1 MSAPQGVVVLGSTG
15 SIGRQTLEVV
25 RHLGGSHRVV
35 GLTAHR
41 RAADLL
47 EQIREFRPLLAALA
61 DEREAASIAAP
72 AAAVGTRLL
81 AGPEGV
87 EAVAAAAGGDIVVAG
102 IVGAAGLRPTLAA
115 VTAGRRVALANKEAL
130 VVAGAVMRAAAE
142 ASGAELLPVDSE
154 HNALHQC
161 LRGGRAGEV
170 RRLILT
176 ASGGPFRT
184 RDRATFEAITVEEAL
199 AHPVWDMGPKIS
211 VDSATLMN
219 KGLEVIEARWLF
231 DVPPERIEILVHPGS
246 VVHSFVEFVD
256 GSVLAQLGVP
266 DMRLPIQYALTWPE
280 RRPSPVAALDLTA
293 LPPLRFEPPDLER
306 FPCAALARR
315 ALTYGP
321 LAPAA
326 LNGANEAAVA
336 AFLERRLPFT
346 GIARMVGAVLDA
358 LAEGIGPTG
367 GDRPDLEDCLAA
379 DRFGRDR
386 VLAGLAAPAAAAGGA
401 R

>member
-25 RHLGGSHRVV
+25 RHLGGSHRLV
-35 GLTAHR
+35 GLAAHR

-47 EQIREFRPLLAALA
+47 EQIREFRPALAALA
-61 DEREAASIAAP
+61 DGREAASIAAP

-87 EAVAAAAGGDIVVAG
+87 AAVAAMTGGDLVVSG

-115 VTAGRRVALANKEAL
+115 VAAGRRVALANKESL
-130 VVAGAVMRAAAE
+130 VVAGAVMRAAAQ

-161 LRGGRAGEV
+161 LRGGRASEV

-184 RDRATFEAITVEEAL
+184 RDRATFDAITVEEAL

-211 VDSATLMN
+211 IDSATLMN
-219 KGLEVIEARWLF
+219 KGLEVVEARWLF
-231 DVPPERIEILVHPGS
+231 DLPPERIDILVHPGS
-246 VVHSFVEFVD
+246 VVHSLVEFVD

-280 RRPSPVAALDLTA
+280 RRPSPVASLDLAA

-315 ALTYGP
+315 ALTLGP

-326 LNGANEAAVA
+326 MNGANEAAVA
-336 AFLERRLPFT
+336 AFLDRRLPFT
-346 GIARMVGAVLDA
+346 GIARLVGAVLEA
-358 LAEGIGPTG
+358 LAAGDGPAT
-367 GDRPDLEDCLAA
+367 GDRPDLEQCLAA
-379 DRFGRDR
+379 DRFGRER
-386 VLAGLAAPAAAAGGA
+386 VEAWLAAPAAAAGGA